1 MIRQDGD
8 HTVSMKLGTKPASWK
23 VVKGAVINFPAIGI
37 TLAAIT
43 QKIRKRF
50 NIRWGTV
57 GVLVT
62 LIDPNFASRML
73 LERGDV
79 IVQINQ
85 KDVWLPGQ
93 VKAAYDAAKE
103 KQQQQLLMLIERA
116 DGFRYM
122 MLPVK

>member
-1 MIRQDGD
+1 
-8 HTVSMKLGTKPASWK
+8 SMKLGTKPASWK
-23 VVKGAVINFPAIGI
+23 VVKGAVINFPASGI